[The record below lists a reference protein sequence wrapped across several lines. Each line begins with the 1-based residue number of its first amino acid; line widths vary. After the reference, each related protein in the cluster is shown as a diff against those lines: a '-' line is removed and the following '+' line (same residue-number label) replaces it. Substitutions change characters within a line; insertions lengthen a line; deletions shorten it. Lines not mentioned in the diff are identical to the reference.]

1 VKEEAPTKLSM
12 SSNNT
17 ALIAVVVS
25 FVVNF
30 AISAALFGGFGLL
43 RPRNKAVYEPKLK
56 YADDSKKPY
65 PIADSF
71 FEWIKPI
78 FQVDEVAEVSKIG
91 VDATMFLGFVRFGAR
106 FFAALTLVS
115 LPMMILHYFAPAM
128 DRIPTQQGLEVTLN
142 LISIANVTRG
152 SNIFFVHAIMAY
164 VVTAYAYYLLY
175 SLWFEYIELRKFYF
189 SGEYLQSFRNKVL
202 LFTDNEHSTLPEFQK
217 HLSSL
222 DLPYSPQQVLLG
234 RDYSELSTLV
244 QKHFELTCNLEKVL
258 NKFLKDPNH
267 KRSERPTH
275 KEGAILGV
283 FGGTKVDSI
292 DFYKKELLEIEEK
305 IYRERAKRDADF
317 LPDSSVFVAYADLIQ
332 AHTNA
337 KKLIHPFSRNAI
349 YQFFNPHPTVKLCPD
364 FDDIIWENIGLTP
377 AVKRTRKLIA
387 TAIQVGLTIGWVFL
401 GTLLGYMSN
410 SVNFDFLPREF
421 SGLGVFLQSIMVP
434 VFTAILNILLPIF
447 LRRIAILQ
455 GVVSVS
461 GVERSALMKYFVF
474 QVYQYFI
481 QIGSSTIPPFVQA
494 FFSGK
499 ADSREFETLFKAL
512 TSNAV
517 ASSYFFVTL
526 IASGITFY
534 GIEIIQAAPLILTFV
549 KKRFFNATPREEY
562 QMSEAPN
569 FNYLVIYG
577 FLLMAFLTGTSYS
590 LTAPLIV
597 PFCAATFGVAYVTM
611 KYQLFYVYQTQHESG
626 GIWWPKIFNV
636 VCFSIGL
643 FQATVFG
650 TLVVFGTVSRSSV
663 SRYPNLMVAPL
674 PFLTF
679 AFWLY
684 CTFLLEPQSQFLSKD
699 LNVNIPN
706 YKREERFETDVLKN
720 RVFNPAVIKLLPK
733 VWVTKDVASDLSL
746 YYQPKYKDVIDYV
759 KQTNPS
765 RLGETTDQEMQR
777 QQQRNSLSRHK
788 SIHLRPLSGI
798 LAAEEQPLS
807 PEEPPEL
814 EEPVQRQ
821 VFIPQHVHHAPL
833 GDYFSSPD
841 SGSVSSGQTYHSP
854 VRSSARPSVP
864 ESTRHPPQSHRYG
877 PRD

>member
-1 VKEEAPTKLSM
+1 MA
-12 SSNNT
+12 SNN
-17 ALIAVVVS
+17 ASLNAVIVS

-30 AISAALFGGFGLL
+30 GISAALFGGFSLL

-56 YADDSKKPY
+56 YAEEPKKPH
-65 PIADSF
+65 PISDSPF
-71 FEWIKPI
+71 AWFKPI
-78 FQVDEVAEVSKIG
+78 YEVDEVAEVAKIG
-91 VDATMFLGFVRFGAR
+91 VDATIFLRFVRFGAR
-106 FFAALTLVS
+106 FFGALTLVGVP
-115 LPMMILHYFAPAM
+115 LMIVHYFAPAM
-128 DRIPTQQGLEVTLN
+128 DRIRTQEGLEVSLH
-142 LISIANVTRG
+142 LISIANVARG
-152 SNIFFVHAIMAY
+152 SNIFFVHAVLAY
-164 VVTAYAYYLLY
+164 LVTAYAYYLLY
-175 SLWFEYIELRKFYF
+175 TLWFEYIELRKFYF
-189 SGEYLQSFRNKVL
+189 SGDYLHSLRNKVL
-202 LFTDNEHSTLPEFQK
+202 LFTDNEHMNLPDFQK
-217 HLSSL
+217 YLTSL
-222 DLPYSPQQVLLG
+222 DLRYPPQQVLLG

-244 QKHFELTCNLEKVL
+244 QKHLELTCNLEKVL

-267 KRSERPTH
+267 KFSQRPTH
-275 KEGAILGV
+275 KEGAILGI
-283 FGGTKVDSI
+283 FGGTEVDSI
-292 DFYKKELLEIEEK
+292 DFYKKELVDIEER
-305 IYRERAKRDADF
+305 IYKERAKRDADF
-317 LPDSSVFVAYADLIQ
+317 LPDSSVFVAYPDLIQ

-349 YQFFNPHPTVKLCPD
+349 YQFFNPHPTVKLCPE

-387 TAIQVGLTIGWVFL
+387 TAIQIGLTIGWVFV
-401 GTLLGYMSN
+401 GTMLGYMSN
-410 SVNFDFLPREF
+410 AINFDFLPREF
-421 SGLGVFLQSIMVP
+421 SGFGVFLQSIMVP

-481 QIGSSTIPPFVQA
+481 QIGSSTIPAFVRI

-499 ADSREFETLFKAL
+499 VDSQQFEALFKAL

-534 GIEIIQAAPLILTFV
+534 GIEIIQGAPLVLTFL
-549 KKRFFNATPREEY
+549 KKRFLNSTPREEY
-562 QMSEAPN
+562 QLSEAPN

-577 FLLMAFLTGTSYS
+577 FLSMAFLTGTSFS
-590 LTAPLIV
+590 LLAPLIV
-597 PFCAATFGVAYVTM
+597 PFCAVTFGVAYMTM

-650 TLVVFGTVSRSSV
+650 ALVVFGTVARSSV

-679 AFWLY
+679 GFWLY
-684 CTFLLEPQSQFLSKD
+684 CTVMLEPQSQFLSKD
-699 LNVNIPN
+699 LNVNVPN

-733 VWVTKDVASDLSL
+733 VWVRKDVASELAL

-765 RLGETTDQEMQR
+765 RLGETADQELQR

-798 LAAEEQPLS
+798 LDHNAAEQQPLS

-814 EEPVQRQ
+814 IEPLQRH
-821 VFIPQHVHHAPL
+821 VFIPPHVHQSSH
-833 GDYFSSPD
+833 GDFTASPD
-841 SGSVSSGQTYHSP
+841 SSVSSGFTYHSP
-854 VRSSARPSVP
+854 NRPSGRPSGP
-864 ESTRHPPQSHRYG
+864 ESSRTPPQSHRYG
-877 PRD
+877 S